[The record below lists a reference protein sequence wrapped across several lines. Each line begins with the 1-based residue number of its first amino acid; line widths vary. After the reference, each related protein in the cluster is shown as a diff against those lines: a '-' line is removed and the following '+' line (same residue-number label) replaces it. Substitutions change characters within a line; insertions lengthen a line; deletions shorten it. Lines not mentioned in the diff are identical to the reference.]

1 MHFSRDDERAMFYH
15 CFFVRLNKLHVARQ
29 YGTTAAHSLP
39 LMPNSSG
46 RVGEQHVLCK
56 KCEIVRTFLGL

>member
-1 MHFSRDDERAMFYH
+1 MFYH

-46 RVGEQHVLCK
+46 RVGEQHVLSK